1 MNREKRLPPLPRPL
15 DEMAREGRL
24 PHSIC
29 LEGEPGSG
37 RTALAMA
44 LAGAV
49 LCERS
54 QGEMCGECLSCRKVL
69 AGAHSDVILVNGRE
83 EPERF
88 KVEPL
93 RELRASAYVGPSE
106 GRAKVFILAEAQL
119 LLRDAQSILLKVIE
133 EPPEDTCFIL
143 TCDNKFRLLPTI
155 LSRVTTVPLRPLT
168 VADCAALL
176 GERYPKKG
184 AEECREAALL
194 AAGAPGEGERILTH
208 PQTAKRARDARCLI
222 EALTARDAYRAIAAA
237 VPHEKTRQE
246 YTLFLEAALRLSMLP
261 ELREELGLSPGRAAL
276 LHRRFQEAAEQNRM
290 YGYLPLLTSL
300 LCRMTRE

>member
-54 QGEMCGECLSCRKVL
+54 RGEMCGECLSCRKVL
-69 AGAHSDVILVNGRE
+69 AGAHSDVI
-83 EPERF
+83 

-208 PQTAKRARDARCLI
+208 PHTAKRACPCCRSCGRSWGFPRGGPPCSTGASRRRRSR
-222 EALTARDAYRAIAAA
+222 TACTATC
-237 VPHEKTRQE
+237 P
-246 YTLFLEAALRLSMLP
+246 
-261 ELREELGLSPGRAAL
+261 
-276 LHRRFQEAAEQNRM
+276 
-290 YGYLPLLTSL
+290 
-300 LCRMTRE
+300 C